1 MHSKRARLD
10 RFISAQTGINRRD
23 VRPLLAQN
31 RIMVDGFPAV
41 DIDQVVD
48 EFSHVI
54 LDDRVLQANKP
65 SYVMMHK
72 PAGVVSATKDEKHR
86 TVIDLLDRAD
96 RHQLH
101 IVGRL
106 DFNSSGLLL
115 LTNNGRWSRQLTT
128 PSNNIAKLYRVTLE
142 KPITEEYVLAFSE
155 GMYFPFEDITTRPA
169 KLTIISEYVAEVSL
183 IEGRY
188 HQIKRMFGRFDNEVL
203 TLHRLSIGNLSL
215 DPSLLPGQSRELTD
229 REVDH
234 IGLISEG
241 I

>member
-10 RFISAQTGINRRD
+10 RFISAQIGINRRD

-41 DIDQVVD
+41 DAHQVVD

-54 LDDRVLQANKP
+54 LDDRVLQTNQP

-72 PAGVVSATKDEKHR
+72 PVGVVSATKDEKHR

-96 RHQLH
+96 RRQLH

-142 KPITEEYVLAFSE
+142 KPLTEDYIQAFKE

-183 IEGRY
+183 MEGRY

>member
-10 RFISAQTGINRRD
+10 RFISAKTGVNRRD
-23 VRPLLAQN
+23 VRPLLAQK
-31 RIMVDGFPAV
+31 RIMVDGFPAA
-41 DIDQVVD
+41 DINQVVD

-65 SYVMMHK
+65 SYVMMYK

-96 RHQLH
+96 RRQLH

-142 KPITEEYVLAFSE
+142 KLLTEDYIQAFKE

-203 TLHRLSIGNLSL
+203 TLHRISIGNLSL
-215 DPSLLPGQSRELTD
+215 DPSLLPGQSRELTNC
-229 REVDH
+229 EVKQ
-234 IGLISEG
+234 IGLTSE
-241 I
+241 